1 MQLTPQEEQIYAVLS
16 RILVEDF
23 EVPAEKISLD
33 GRLFEDYD
41 IDSIDAVDMIV
52 QLKPHLGRRR
62 VKSEDFRQVRTL
74 GDVVRVVGEVLSRP
88 ESASEAD
95 AS

>member
-1 MQLTPQEEQIYAVLS
+1 MQLTPQEEQLYAVLS

-33 GRLFEDYD
+33 GRLYEDYD

-88 ESASEAD
+88 ESAREAD
-95 AS
+95 AG

>member
-1 MQLTPQEEQIYAVLS
+1 MQLTPQEVQIYAVLS

-23 EVPAEKISLD
+23 EVPVEKISLD
-33 GRLFEDYD
+33 GRLYEDYD

-95 AS
+95 AG

>member
-1 MQLTPQEEQIYAVLS
+1 
-16 RILVEDF
+16 
-23 EVPAEKISLD
+23 
-33 GRLFEDYD
+33 
-41 IDSIDAVDMIV
+41 MIV

-95 AS
+95 AG